1 MGLKDFALGLGKHLY
16 RTPKT
21 ALDQSVSDYT
31 NLEEE
36 PGVIIENENVETDDE
51 QEKAVAKDPTT
62 DISDSAFKLAY
73 ESHKQDNR
81 WKVNNGSGSSNS
93 SLPPSLPI
101 AKTDPPA
108 ANIPP
113 PMSVEILD
121 SDTQII
127 KLISEEIVNNDVVM
141 TKLVNIT
148 AGYLVQEYTEF
159 HKFTDEQQSL
169 LDKISMVELNPDVI
183 AKLTEIIKDDVKSYI
198 KEFMDKN
205 NV

>member
-31 NLEEE
+31 NSEEE
-36 PGVIIENENVETDDE
+36 PDVIIENENVETDDE
-51 QEKAVAKDPTT
+51 QEKAVTKEPTIDTT
-62 DISDSAFKLAY
+62 DSVFKLAY
-73 ESHKQDNR
+73 ESNKQDNR
-81 WKVNNGSGSSNS
+81 WKVNNGGGSSNNL
-93 SLPPSLPI
+93 LPTSFPI
-101 AKTDPPA
+101 AKTDTSVADDLPSM
-108 ANIPP
+108 
-113 PMSVEILD
+113 PMEILD
-121 SDTQII
+121 SDTPII
-127 KLISEEIVNNDVVM
+127 KLISEEIINNDVVM
-141 TKLVNIT
+141 TKLVNMT

-159 HKFTDEQQSL
+159 HKLTEEQQSL